1 MYVSDFLTPAANAHR
16 DELIRDA
23 RRQRRA
29 ASGGKRRRLFS
40 RARDVEA
47 RAVAQ
52 DRVAVGQWPAPARP
66 ELTVICGR

>member
-1 MYVSDFLTPAANAHR
+1 MYVSDFLTAAANAHR

-29 ASGGKRRRLFS
+29 SGGKRRRLFS
-40 RARDVEA
+40 RAREVEA

-52 DRVAVGQWPAPARP
+52 DRVTVGQRPAPARQ